1 MWTASARDRRQGC
14 SNPVREIR
22 CAIGSLRGLVDQGAL
37 PQFDERQGRL
47 DSARVV
53 KVAVDQAI
61 EEMADVEPAL
71 PTGGIRVTYDVDRAA
86 IAQQVIEFRAIC
98 EFVDPGQI
106 DEEQPTHVFGRGVEA
121 IEVRRLET
129 VVG

>member
-14 SNPVREIR
+14 SNPLREIR

-37 PQFDERQGRL
+37 PQFDKRQGRV
-47 DSARVV
+47 DPARVV
-53 KVAVDQAI
+53 KVAVDQTI

-71 PTGGIRVTYDVDRAA
+71 PAGGIRVTYDVDRAA
-86 IAQQVIEFRAIC
+86 IAQQVVKFWTIR

-106 DEEQPTHVFGRGVEA
+106 DEQQPTHVLDRGVE
-121 IEVRRLET
+121 
-129 VVG
+129 